1 MTPHACHAHK
11 ISMMCYLLL
20 TATWHE
26 VAYHGGGKKQG
37 RDLGISWEETN
48 CQESLGIHSGP
59 FEGENTA
66 GIVARREPRQ
76 VWEQQGFVWRHCIKG
91 RENVETAKWPDL
103 FFKWSSGTA
112 TVLGL
117 AASPSLLLFRSSKCA
132 HHWALRHMYR
142 NKHMFQYLLSR
153 AWIYGGTVVDTPTA
167 SRHMLD

>member
-1 MTPHACHAHK
+1 MLFA
-11 ISMMCYLLL
+11 SNCYLAWGSLSWRRKKAGEGLGHLL
-20 TATWHE
+20 
-26 VAYHGGGKKQG
+26 G
-37 RDLGISWEETN
+37 RNKLSRILGNT
-48 CQESLGIHSGP
+48 QGP